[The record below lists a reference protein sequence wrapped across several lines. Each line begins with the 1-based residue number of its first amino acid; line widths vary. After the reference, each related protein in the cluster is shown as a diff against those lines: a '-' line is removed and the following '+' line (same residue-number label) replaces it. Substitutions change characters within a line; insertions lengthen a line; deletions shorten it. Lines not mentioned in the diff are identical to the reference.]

1 MPTLYIVHEQIG
13 AVQTVSGNTPF
24 TGALSE
30 AAAQTFFQGVPVQL
44 NGSHFVQKWDGATFA
59 AGLLGFALAPGLNLP
74 SAGAGTPGGFSQV
87 GPPGTTTTY
96 GSVPYQA
103 SAVNIPL
110 GAPPSD
116 GRTYFE
122 AANDDTIFE
131 AQFDNS
137 AGAVAADY
145 TPTLADIGKQYGL
158 AFDAS
163 GYAYVNKAL
172 ATPGTNTNVIIV
184 GINPV
189 DLVQGGTPNTWI
201 PGARVRF
208 QVIPAAQQVYTG

>member
-1 MPTLYIVHEQIG
+1 MATLYTVHEQIG

-24 TGALSE
+24 TGSTSE
-30 AAAQTFFQGVPVQL
+30 AAAQVFFQGVPVQL
-44 NGSHFVQKWDGATFA
+44 NGAKFVQKWDGATFA
-59 AGLLGFALAPGLNLP
+59 AGLLGFSLAPGLNLP

-110 GAPPSD
+110 GAPMSD
-116 GRTYFE
+116 GRTLYE
-122 AANDDTIFE
+122 VANGDTIFE

-145 TPTLADIGKQYGL
+145 TPVQTDLGKQYGL

-163 GYAYVNKAL
+163 GYAYVNKNL
-172 ATPGTNTNVIIV
+172 ATPGTNTNVVIV
-184 GINPV
+184 GFNPD
-189 DLVQGGTPNTWI
+189 DLVQGGTPNTYI

-208 QVIPAAQQVYTG
+208 QVIPAAQQVF

>member
-1 MPTLYIVHEQIG
+1 MATLYTAHEQIG

-24 TGALSE
+24 TGAMSE
-30 AAAQTFFQGVPVQL
+30 AAAQVFFQGVPVQL
-44 NGSHFVQKWDGATFA
+44 NGSHYVQKWDGATFT
-59 AGLLGFALAPGLNLP
+59 AGLLGFSLQPAQNLP

-96 GSVPYQA
+96 GSVPYQT

-110 GAPPSD
+110 GAPMAD

-122 AANDDTIFE
+122 AANNDTIFE
-131 AQFDNS
+131 GQFDNS

-145 TPTLADIGKQYGL
+145 TPTLLDIGKQYGL

-172 ATPGTNTNVIIV
+172 ATVGTNTNVVIV
-184 GINPV
+184 GINPD
-189 DLVQGGTPNTWI
+189 DLVQAGTPNTYI

-208 QVIPAAQQVYTG
+208 QVIPAAQQVF